1 MTSSTPSIT
10 ITPAGSTAAHPAPTI
25 SLSVT
30 PVPPVPPRYK
40 KPNYH
45 VLHAL
50 PLPLTTTP
58 LPPLI
63 PHNPLSLLHI
73 IVAYLFPGTNSHPS
87 PLHVGIFHASTHAI
101 HVTSQD
107 TIKAFWNHGFF
118 GKGSLSRSEPTW
130 VIRRRRALG
139 VIGLDEA
146 LTSEEVTERR
156 RGERKEF
163 KRERARAERERRE
176 KQLVEEGKIVKEADG
191 DEGEAA
197 AVVVKSI
204 TFAAVEPPSSRRKSL
219 ERPAVEVEDLEH
231 LQLTLEEAFFL
242 AFGLGVLEIKD
253 SKTDEKIPQKDL
265 LSLFRSHSYFPPHT
279 SGLQPDDP
287 FMLNYV
293 VYHHF
298 RSLGWVVKPGIKFAV
313 DYLLYNRGPVFTHA
327 EFAVLILPA
336 YSHPHWDSDSL
347 RKEGREKKPWHWL
360 HCVNRVSSQV
370 KKTLILVYVEIPPP
384 PAVECANVSKIL
396 SRYKVREVALRRW
409 LVSRNRD

>member
-1 MTSSTPSIT
+1 MNRYVLFPTFQTFQHVSFFPALAMMKPYYLEKEDVVSAFLDKLRYKNNRLQRYLSISHERIFCVCTFVDIEMLIPRNIQAIMTSSTPSIT

-197 AVVVKSI
+197 VVVKSI

-219 ERPAVEVEDLEH
+219 ERPVVEVEDLEH

-253 SKTDEKIPQKDL
+253 SETDVCPEEI
-265 LSLFRSHSYFPPHT
+265 
-279 SGLQPDDP
+279 
-287 FMLNYV
+287 
-293 VYHHF
+293 
-298 RSLGWVVKPGIKFAV
+298 
-313 DYLLYNRGPVFTHA
+313 YLLHHHIDCRRKKSHKKICFHCSVPTRTFHHA
-327 EFAVLILPA
+327 L
-336 YSHPHWDSDSL
+336 
-347 RKEGREKKPWHWL
+347 
-360 HCVNRVSSQV
+360 RVSSLM
-370 KKTLILVYVEIPPP
+370 TRSCSIM
-384 PAVECANVSKIL
+384 L
-396 SRYKVREVALRRW
+396 STTTSVPLAGSLSLELN
-409 LVSRNRD
+409 SP

>member
-1 MTSSTPSIT
+1 MATPTPSIT

-25 SLSVT
+25 SLSTT
-30 PVPPVPPRYK
+30 PAPPIPPRYK

-87 PLHVGIFHASTHAI
+87 PLHVGTFYASTRAI

-163 KRERARAERERRE
+163 KRERARAEKERRE
-176 KQLVEEGKIVKEADG
+176 KQLVEEGKIVKETDG
-191 DEGEAA
+191 DDEEQAA
-197 AVVVKSI
+197 AVAVKSI

-219 ERPAVEVEDLEH
+219 ERPVVDVEDLEH

-253 SKTDEKIPQKDL
+253 SKTDVCPEE
-265 LSLFRSHSYFPPHT
+265 
-279 SGLQPDDP
+279 
-287 FMLNYV
+287 V
-293 VYHHF
+293 
-298 RSLGWVVKPGIKFAV
+298 
-313 DYLLYNRGPVFTHA
+313 YLLPHYIDCRRKKFHKRICFHCSVPTHISHHALQISSRMTLLCSITLFTTTS
-327 EFAVLILPA
+327 VPLVG
-336 YSHPHWDSDSL
+336 SSSL
-347 RKEGREKKPWHWL
+347 
-360 HCVNRVSSQV
+360 
-370 KKTLILVYVEIPPP
+370 
-384 PAVECANVSKIL
+384 
-396 SRYKVREVALRRW
+396 ALNS
-409 LVSRNRD
+409 L

>member
-1 MTSSTPSIT
+1 MASPTPSIT

-25 SLSVT
+25 SLSAT
-30 PVPPVPPRYK
+30 PATPAPPVPPRYK

-73 IVAYLFPGTNSHPS
+73 IVAYLFPGTNSHPY
-87 PLHVGIFHASTHAI
+87 PLHVGTFHASTRAV

-176 KQLVEEGKIVKEADG
+176 KQLVEEGKIVKEAD
-191 DEGEAA
+191 DEEREAA
-197 AVVVKSI
+197 AIAVKSI

-219 ERPAVEVEDLEH
+219 ERPVVDVEDLEH

-253 SKTDEKIPQKDL
+253 SETDVCPEE
-265 LSLFRSHSYFPPHT
+265 
-279 SGLQPDDP
+279 
-287 FMLNYV
+287 M
-293 VYHHF
+293 
-298 RSLGWVVKPGIKFAV
+298 
-313 DYLLYNRGPVFTHA
+313 YLLPHHIDCHRKKSHKRICSHCSVLTRTSHHA
-327 EFAVLILPA
+327 L
-336 YSHPHWDSDSL
+336 W
-347 RKEGREKKPWHWL
+347 
-360 HCVNRVSSQV
+360 VSSLMIRSCSIMLFTTTSV
-370 KKTLILVYVEIPPP
+370 PLVGSSSLEL
-384 PAVECANVSKIL
+384 NSL
-396 SRYKVREVALRRW
+396 
-409 LVSRNRD
+409 

>member
-1 MTSSTPSIT
+1 MASPTPSIT

-25 SLSVT
+25 SLSAT
-30 PVPPVPPRYK
+30 PATPAPPVPPRYK

-73 IVAYLFPGTNSHPS
+73 IVAYLFPGTNSHPY
-87 PLHVGIFHASTHAI
+87 PLHVGTFHASTRAV

-176 KQLVEEGKIVKEADG
+176 KQLVEEGKIVKEVD
-191 DEGEAA
+191 DEEREAA
-197 AVVVKSI
+197 AIAVKSI

-219 ERPAVEVEDLEH
+219 ERPVVDVEDLEH

-253 SKTDEKIPQKDL
+253 SETDVCPEEMY
-265 LSLFRSHSYFPPHT
+265 LSLIILTAIGKNPTKGFA
-279 SGLQPDDP
+279 LIVP
-287 FMLNYV
+287 FSLV
-293 VYHHF
+293 LPTTHF
-298 RSLGWVVKPGIKFAV
+298 GS
-313 DYLLYNRGPVFTHA
+313 
-327 EFAVLILPA
+327 PA
-336 YSHPHWDSDSL
+336 
-347 RKEGREKKPWHWL
+347 
-360 HCVNRVSSQV
+360 
-370 KKTLILVYVEIPPP
+370 
-384 PAVECANVSKIL
+384 
-396 SRYKVREVALRRW
+396 
-409 LVSRNRD
+409 